1 MRHLPGS
8 IFKIGQSS
16 VFFCVF
22 FSLKHPA
29 REIIFDE
36 AEGNM
41 EKGEDEWDDRKE
53 ELQAFLAAHQRT
65 W

>member
-8 IFKIGQSS
+8 IFKS
-16 VFFCVF
+16 VKVLGFFCF
-22 FSLKHPA
+22 CFLKHPA
-29 REIIFDE
+29 RETIFDE
-36 AEGNM
+36 AEGNV